1 MKKSLGTV
9 TKKIVIICLSVVL
22 FVNFCFS
29 LNIYAAGTG
38 YTNDKNWNR
47 ANAATYANRWALK
60 YNTKEY
66 YKANYDCTNFVSQ
79 CLEKGGKKRS
89 STLPNYYSTKHWRPH
104 SATWENANYF
114 RKYWGVKVDNTGKNI
129 TNLSKKEKLV
139 YADKM
144 YNKLYNGDVIQW
156 GYSKTDT
163 AHSQIVWG
171 YGYDSKT
178 SSNTLKLAQHTTNR
192 GDILL
197 HDYISTTLYTYVRYY
212 QMIRKK

>member
-1 MKKSLGTV
+1 MKRDLRIV
-9 TKKIVIICLSVVL
+9 TKKIAIICLSVVL
-22 FVNFCFS
+22 FANFHFS
-29 LNIYAAGTG
+29 LNVYAAEAE

-47 ANAATYANRWALK
+47 ANAAAYANKWALK

-89 STLPNYYSTKHWRPH
+89 STLPDYYSTKHWRPH

-114 RKYWGVKVDNTGKNI
+114 RKYWRAKVANTGKNI
-129 TNLSKKEKLV
+129 KNLSKKEKLA

-163 AHSQIVWG
+163 SHSQIVWG
-171 YGYDSKT
+171 YDYDSKT
-178 SSNTLKLAQHTTNR
+178 SSDTLKLAQHTYNTR
-192 GDILL
+192 DLII
-197 HDYISTTLYTYVRYY
+197 HDYITTTNYTYVRYY
-212 QMIRKK
+212 QMINK